1 MVCVLI
7 NEKICMIRL
16 LCNISQQ
23 ELSELLQVTTKTNIA
38 LVSNKKN
45 SLDIIDKFSN
55 IIYED
60 DYPFVC
66 KR

>member
-1 MVCVLI
+1 MLI